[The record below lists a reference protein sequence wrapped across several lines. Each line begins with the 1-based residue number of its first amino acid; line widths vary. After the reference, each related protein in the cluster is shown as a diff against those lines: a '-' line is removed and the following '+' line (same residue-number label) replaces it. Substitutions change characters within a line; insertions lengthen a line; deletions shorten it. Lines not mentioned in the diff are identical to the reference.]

1 MRTLMAFTHGTTD
14 PASRFRVLQYLP
26 WLEGRG
32 WRVSHRPKRPGRDA
46 DGGRGR
52 TLSGLLSSPYG
63 KWMRSQHRL
72 QDIRDARHCDVVFQN
87 RDLLAGKLIWEQ
99 RLVRSNPRVVFDFDD
114 AIFLGEKRRRHI
126 EWICRHAAWVTA
138 GNEYLADFARR
149 VTPNV
154 TVLPTTVDTRS
165 YVPRDYL
172 AARTG
177 PIRLGWLGSGHS
189 IRQTLYPQL
198 GMLAGLQREIGFDFT
213 IISSPRPELPE
224 SGLRWNFV
232 QWTPVQETR
241 VGDVMDVGI
250 MPLVDNEFQ
259 RGKCGLK
266 LLQYMAGA
274 LPVIASPVGVNRSL
288 VAGNGFLA
296 SGEAEWAGAIRALD
310 GDRGLLGRQ
319 GMAGRD
325 FCVKNYDMATWAAVL
340 LRVLEDVA
348 AKGVPHGPSGQHEP
362 GTTAPDRQ

>member
-14 PASRFRVLQYLP
+14 PASRFRALQYIP
-26 WLEGRG
+26 WLQEQG
-32 WRVSHRPKRPGRDA
+32 WQVFHRPKRPARGQ
-46 DGGRGR
+46 DGGRER
-52 TLSGLLSSPYG
+52 TLLGLLSSPYG
-63 KWMRSQHRL
+63 KWMRSRHRMR
-72 QDIRDARHCDVVFQN
+72 DIRDARHCDAIFQN

-99 RLVRSNPRVVFDFDD
+99 RLVGANPRVIFDFDD

-165 YVPRDYL
+165 YVPRDYST
-172 AARTG
+172 ARTG
-177 PIRLGWLGSGHS
+177 PIRLGWLGSSHS
-189 IRQTLYPQL
+189 IRQTLYPHL

-213 IISSPRPELPE
+213 IVSSPRPELPE
-224 SGLRWNFV
+224 CGLRWNFV
-232 QWTPVQETR
+232 QWTPEQETR
-241 VGDVMDVGI
+241 VADVMDVGI

-274 LPVIASPVGVNRSL
+274 LPVIASPVGINRSL
-288 VAGNGFLA
+288 VEGNGYLA
-296 SGEAEWAGAIRALD
+296 STGAEWAGAIRALD
-310 GDRGLLGRQ
+310 GDRKLLGRL
-319 GMAGRD
+319 GMAGRA
-325 FCVKNYDMATWAAVL
+325 FCQEGYDLQRWAAILHRL
-340 LRVLEDVA
+340 LERVVD
-348 AKGVPHGPSGQHEP
+348 KS
-362 GTTAPDRQ
+362 